1 MRLQR
6 KQEEELARRKGNAG
20 KTIIQFVWLLISFVL
35 AYFLANYLF
44 NSEVI
49 TEEAI
54 VDTLLDLISLVGG
67 SVSAASIPGW
77 LVLGVVML
85 VIVFFMQLFLFIG
98 FALASPEGRQRTGDP
113 SLRTRHPQ
121 DFDDRGYG

>member
-1 MRLQR
+1 MRLER
-6 KQEEELARRKGNAG
+6 KREEELARRKGNTG
-20 KTIIQFVWLLISFVL
+20 RTIIQFVWLLISFVL
-35 AYFLANYLF
+35 AYFLATYLF

-49 TEEAI
+49 TEEAM
-54 VDTLLDLISLVGG
+54 VNTLLDLAALVGL
-67 SVSAASIPGW
+67 SVSAADIPGW
-77 LVLGVVML
+77 LVLGLVML

-98 FALASPEGRQRTGDP
+98 FALASPEGRRRTGEP